1 MPSGNETHATRKE
14 SSARRQARLAAE
26 LKANLKKRKER
37 ARARASGDSELGDCA
52 DPASGKDEA

>member
-1 MPSGNETHATRKE
+1 MRKSSERGGPPKTSGSRAE
-14 SSARRQARLAAE
+14 RLAAE

-52 DPASGKDEA
+52 DPATGKDEA

>member
-1 MPSGNETHATRKE
+1 MRKNDDPSGVRKSRAASRSE
-14 SSARRQARLAAE
+14 RLAAE

-52 DPASGKDEA
+52 DPATGKDEA